1 MLVIIWFDYL
11 LCINS
16 NINSKLQIMNKNVGK
31 IDKTIRIIAAVVIGA
46 LGVYFESW
54 WGLVAL
60 VPLATALIGFCP
72 LYCPLGASTCKKTS

>member
-1 MLVIIWFDYL
+1 MY
-11 LCINS
+11 INAR
-16 NINSKLQIMNKNVGK
+16 INFKLQIMNKNVGK

-46 LGVYFESW
+46 LGIYFQSW

-60 VPLATALIGFCP
+60 VPLATALMGFCP

>member
-1 MLVIIWFDYL
+1 MLVIIRFDYL

>member
-1 MLVIIWFDYL
+1 MLVIIRLDYL

>member
-1 MLVIIWFDYL
+1 
-11 LCINS
+11 
-16 NINSKLQIMNKNVGK
+16 MNKNVGK